1 MGGLI
6 GTNTK
11 KSNAL
16 IRKGNFCLLGLS
28 SNHIIEIP
36 YSSNAFEIIER
47 NTGSKAFIC
56 FRAYNNTAKKLEC
69 GTFGGTKFMNDKE
82 NHKFYIKNTSSD
94 TTREYIIISLDNS
107 VSANIVQDN
116 NYTFEEII
124 LS

>member
-6 GTNTK
+6 GTNTQ

-16 IRKGNFCLLGLS
+16 IRKGNFCLLAPS

-36 YSSNAFEIIER
+36 YSSNAFEVIER

-69 GTFGGTKFMNDKE
+69 GTFAGTKFMNDKE
-82 NHKFYIKNTSSD
+82 NHKFYIKNTSTN
-94 TTREYIIISLDNS
+94 TTREYIIINLDNS
-107 VSANIVQDN
+107 VSANIVQDD